1 MESPQ
6 VERKLAAILS
16 ADIAGYSRLMGKD
29 ESGTLA
35 GMKGHLAAIEP
46 VVASHNGRI
55 FKMLGDGFLAEFS
68 SVLDAVDCAV
78 AVQRLMRVRNS
89 ETVPERRLEFR
100 VGVNLGDVILDGGD
114 VFGDGVNLAARLQT
128 IAEPGSICV
137 SRTVRDQV
145 RDKLPYVFEELGAHE
160 VKNLPRPIYAYAVR
174 FDREA
179 DTGARRRL
187 QTGRMRQAAL
197 ALGAIAALVIGAA
210 IVSRFDERRVEAPPS
225 PASAPSSDE
234 SLPEPRVAA
243 ATPLMTESP
252 AASIPL
258 ATPARRISVA
268 VLPFVNSSDDAR
280 YAHIGDGI
288 AEDLITDLSK
298 ISRMS
303 VVARNA
309 VAAYKGRTIAPQQ
322 IGHELGVQ
330 FVVDGNVRTAGDR
343 VRITAQLVET
353 GSGRQVWSDR
363 YDRAFTDIFDL
374 QDDVRENILK
384 ALSVK
389 LSEAEAQRLEE
400 RLAEPRLLA
409 QTIGSVTILRGGRTQ
424 AVYDLAQAHCR
435 GQGRNAVLFNRAEGS
450 DVYEFHCEGAN

>member
-16 ADIAGYSRLMGKD
+16 ADIAGYSRLMGTD
-29 ESGTLA
+29 ESGTLTA
-35 GMKGHLAAIEP
+35 MKGHLAAIEP

-78 AVQRLMRVRNS
+78 AVQRLMRVRNA
-89 ETVPERRLEFR
+89 ETPPVRRLEFR
-100 VGVNLGDVILDGGD
+100 IGVNLGDVILDGGD
-114 VFGDGVNLAARLQT
+114 VFGDGVNLAARLQA

-145 RDKLPYVFEELGAHE
+145 RDKLPYAFEELGAHE
-160 VKNLPRPIYAYAVR
+160 VKNLPRPIYVYAVR

-179 DTGARRRL
+179 DAGARRRL
-187 QTGRMRQAAL
+187 QATRLRQAAL
-197 ALGAIAALVIGAA
+197 GLGVVVALVVGAA
-210 IVSRFDERRVEAPPS
+210 IVSRYQDASVEPPPAAMGTPTSVAP
-225 PASAPSSDE
+225 
-234 SLPEPRVAA
+234 LAA
-243 ATPLMTESP
+243 ASPPPMAESP
-252 AASIPL
+252 AASIPP
-258 ATPARRISVA
+258 AAPARRISVA
-268 VLPFVNSSDDAR
+268 VLPFVNSSDDPRHSYVA
-280 YAHIGDGI
+280 DGI

-298 ISRMS
+298 ISRLS
-303 VVARNA
+303 LVARNA
-309 VAAYKGRTIAPQQ
+309 AAAYKGRTVSPQQ

-330 FVVDGNVRTAGDR
+330 FVVDGNVRAAGER

-363 YDRAFTDIFDL
+363 YDRAFTDMFDL

-400 RLAEPRLLA
+400 RLAEPRVLA
-409 QTIGSVTILRGGRTQ
+409 QTVGSVTILRGGRTQ
-424 AVYDLAQAHCR
+424 AVYDLAQTYCR
-435 GQGRNAVLFNRAEGS
+435 REGRNAVLFNRPEGS
-450 DVYEFHCEGAN
+450 DVYEFHCETTN

>member
-1 MESPQ
+1 MDSSQ
-6 VERKLAAILS
+6 VERKLAAIVS

-29 ESGTLA
+29 EPGTLA
-35 GMKGHLAAIEP
+35 AMKGHLAAIEP
-46 VVASHNGRI
+46 VVSSHNGRI

-89 ETVPERRLEFR
+89 ETLPERRLEFR
-100 VGVNLGDVILDGGD
+100 IGVNLGDVILDGGD

-145 RDKLPYVFEELGAHE
+145 RDKLPYAFEELGAHE
-160 VKNLPRPIYAYAVR
+160 VKNLPRPIYVYAVR

-179 DTGARRRL
+179 SRGARRRL
-187 QTGRMRQAAL
+187 HAGRMRQVAL
-197 ALGAIAALVIGAA
+197 ALGVIAALILGAA
-210 IVSRFDERRVEAPPS
+210 IVSRFDLRRDETPPTATDAPS
-225 PASAPSSDE
+225 PEDTST
-234 SLPEPRVAA
+234 EPRVAA

-258 ATPARRISVA
+258 ATSARRISVA

-298 ISRMS
+298 ISRLS
-303 VVARNA
+303 VVSRNT
-309 VAAYKGRTIAPQQ
+309 VAAYKGRTVAPQQ

-389 LSEAEAQRLEE
+389 LSETEAQRLEE

-409 QTIGSVTILRGGRTQ
+409 QTIGSITILRGGRTQ

-435 GQGRNAVLFNRAEGS
+435 AQGRNAVLFNRAEGS